1 MYNPSQDLTAVQT
14 IMNSDNSILTLLDL
28 SGQKLIDKA
37 NAYIA
42 EKKKGNPAFTITIEK
57 ASELVIAKNIIKRS
71 QWNDLVDEK
80 RLCVYFLP
88 SRKVRNESFFEEIME
103 IDCHVPA
110 TEDYKAWQVQE
121 QIFKLLHK
129 KKVNNRYI
137 FAEPPLGELPTIPG
151 FFCCGSRYRF
161 YRNL

>member
-1 MYNPSQDLTAVQT
+1 MYNPSQDLTAVQ
-14 IMNSDNSILTLLDL
+14 SILKADSSILALLDL
-28 SGQKLIDKA
+28 TGA
-37 NAYIA
+37 TPVN
-42 EKKKGNPAFTITIEK
+42 
-57 ASELVIAKNIIKRS
+57 IAKRIIKRS
-71 QWNDLVDEK
+71 QWNDLVGSDK

-88 SRKVRNESFFEEIME
+88 ARRVRNESFFEEIME
-103 IDCHVPA
+103 IDCHVAA